1 MKSTWAGSCQIL
13 TVMTLASAAAWAD
26 CKNPSTQS
34 DMNECAGAEYR
45 AADAELNK
53 VYKQLMAT
61 GDEPF
66 RKRLQAAQRAWL
78 AFRDAHL
85 AATYPPE
92 EGTSRGYGSA
102 RPMCTPLLLKDL
114 TVERTRQLKAY
125 LERIEGDVCSP

>member
-26 CKNPSTQS
+26 CKNPATQS
-34 DMNECAGAEYR
+34 DMNECAGTEYR

-92 EGTSRGYGSA
+92 EGDISRLRLRASHVHA
-102 RPMCTPLLLKDL
+102 TP
-114 TVERTRQLKAY
+114 A
-125 LERIEGDVCSP
+125 EGPHGGTHPATEGIPRADRR